1 MTIRKAGQAFQPD
14 ARNGVGQAF
23 QPDVRRTDVRLE
35 SLTYGNRR
43 AASVLRATLVALV
56 ALSCAA
62 CQQEMAEQPSYRP
75 LKPSEFF
82 PDGLS
87 ARPLVEGT
95 VARGDARLD
104 RQFYTGLRAPEP
116 GEASVEAGAG
126 ISLPLA
132 RTALAEKPY
141 VAAFPFPVTRAVL
154 DRGRERFTIYCAV
167 CHGPLGHGDGIVV
180 QRGFTEPPTYHS
192 DRLRSAPVGYF
203 FDVITHGYGSM
214 PDYAPQ
220 VPPRDRWAIVSYL
233 RALQLS
239 QHAPLAELPESARKA
254 AETELE
260 KQRGD
265 QR

>member
-1 MTIRKAGQAFQPD
+1 MMIRHSNQVGQAFQPD
-14 ARNGVGQAF
+14 AGG
-23 QPDVRRTDVRLE
+23 TEVRLE
-35 SLTYGNRR
+35 SLTYRSRR
-43 AASVLRATLVALV
+43 AAHVLWATLAAFLV
-56 ALSCAA
+56 LSCGA

-75 LKPSEFF
+75 LKPSRFF

-104 RQFYTGLRAPEP
+104 REFYTGLRGPEA
-116 GEASVEAGAG
+116 GEAAVDALAG
-126 ISLPLA
+126 ISLPVA
-132 RTALAEKPY
+132 RTALDEKPY

-154 DRGRERFTIYCAV
+154 DRGKERFTIYCAV
-167 CHGPLGHGDGIVV
+167 CHGPLGHGDGVVV

-203 FDVITHGYGSM
+203 FDVITRGYGSM

-220 VPPRDRWAIVSYL
+220 VPPRDRWAIVAYL

-239 QHAPLAELPESARKA
+239 QHAPLADLPEPARKA

-260 KQRGD
+260 KPRGD